1 MRNRESGLQN
11 YPQLQ
16 MKSEA
21 LDEEMDRQ
29 TEDDGWTNEQT
40 DKTGRQIRYNKEGS
54 EGTSTNVSI
63 TKSQNLQSFK
73 LKASKAK
80 IEKNMQS
87 EISDLHSKY
96 MKNSLRQGWL
106 GGDSAVKNTC

>member
-29 TEDDGWTNEQT
+29 KMMDGRTNRQTRQT
-40 DKTGRQIRYNKEGS
+40 DR
-54 EGTSTNVSI
+54 
-63 TKSQNLQSFK
+63 
-73 LKASKAK
+73 
-80 IEKNMQS
+80 
-87 EISDLHSKY
+87 
-96 MKNSLRQGWL
+96 
-106 GGDSAVKNTC
+106 

>member
-29 TEDDGWTNEQT
+29 TEDDGWTNGQT
-40 DKTGRQIRYNKEGS
+40 DR
-54 EGTSTNVSI
+54 
-63 TKSQNLQSFK
+63 
-73 LKASKAK
+73 
-80 IEKNMQS
+80 
-87 EISDLHSKY
+87 
-96 MKNSLRQGWL
+96 
-106 GGDSAVKNTC
+106 